1 MGNELTMADMALVQ
15 AAVDEANASLGRAL
29 AVIEN
34 AAARLGASPCR
45 GCDPTGD
52 DGACAGCRR
61 AAGAEPCGECQGEE
75 PERVGEH
82 CCGDVRLGHAEVPQ
96 EGHRHQHGVGYAGQQ
111 RSRCPDLLHGRAP
124 LASVGRG
131 NCSRKEVG
139 PWFLACGACRWSW
152 A

>member
-45 GCDPTGD
+45 GCDPAGD

-61 AAGAEPCGECQGEE
+61 AAGAEPCGECQGEDFGDCASCRDVPVSAGNYEWNAE
-75 PERVGEH
+75 PEGRVYG
-82 CCGDVRLGHAEVPQ
+82 GGGH
-96 EGHRHQHGVGYAGQQ
+96 GQD
-111 RSRCPDLLHGRAP
+111 S
-124 LASVGRG
+124 
-131 NCSRKEVG
+131 
-139 PWFLACGACRWSW
+139 
-152 A
+152 

>member
-1 MGNELTMADMALVQ
+1 MGNELTRADMALVQ

-61 AAGAEPCGECQGEE
+61 AAGAEPCGECQGEDFGDCASCRDVPVSAGNYEWNAE
-75 PERVGEH
+75 PEGRVYG
-82 CCGDVRLGHAEVPQ
+82 GGGH
-96 EGHRHQHGVGYAGQQ
+96 GQD
-111 RSRCPDLLHGRAP
+111 S
-124 LASVGRG
+124 
-131 NCSRKEVG
+131 
-139 PWFLACGACRWSW
+139 
-152 A
+152 

>member
-45 GCDPTGD
+45 SCDPAGD

-61 AAGAEPCGECQGEE
+61 IAAAEPCGECQGEDFGDCASCRDVPVSAGNYECNAE
-75 PERVGEH
+75 PEGRVYG
-82 CCGDVRLGHAEVPQ
+82 GGGH
-96 EGHRHQHGVGYAGQQ
+96 GQD
-111 RSRCPDLLHGRAP
+111 S
-124 LASVGRG
+124 
-131 NCSRKEVG
+131 
-139 PWFLACGACRWSW
+139 
-152 A
+152 

>member
-61 AAGAEPCGECQGEE
+61 VAGAEPCDECQGEDFGDCASCAQAPAEAWWVGDE
-75 PERVGEH
+75 PCEPCGRVYG
-82 CCGDVRLGHAEVPQ
+82 GGGH
-96 EGHRHQHGVGYAGQQ
+96 GQD
-111 RSRCPDLLHGRAP
+111 S
-124 LASVGRG
+124 
-131 NCSRKEVG
+131 
-139 PWFLACGACRWSW
+139 
-152 A
+152 

>member
-61 AAGAEPCGECQGEE
+61 AAGAEPCGECQGEDFGDCASCRDVPVSAGNYEWNAE
-75 PERVGEH
+75 PEGRVYG
-82 CCGDVRLGHAEVPQ
+82 GGGH
-96 EGHRHQHGVGYAGQQ
+96 GQD
-111 RSRCPDLLHGRAP
+111 S
-124 LASVGRG
+124 
-131 NCSRKEVG
+131 
-139 PWFLACGACRWSW
+139 
-152 A
+152 

>member
-45 GCDPTGD
+45 GCDPAGD

-61 AAGAEPCGECQGEE
+61 VAGAEPCGECQGEDFGDCASCRDVPVSAGNYEWNAE
-75 PERVGEH
+75 PEGRVYG
-82 CCGDVRLGHAEVPQ
+82 GGGH
-96 EGHRHQHGVGYAGQQ
+96 GQD
-111 RSRCPDLLHGRAP
+111 S
-124 LASVGRG
+124 
-131 NCSRKEVG
+131 
-139 PWFLACGACRWSW
+139 
-152 A
+152 